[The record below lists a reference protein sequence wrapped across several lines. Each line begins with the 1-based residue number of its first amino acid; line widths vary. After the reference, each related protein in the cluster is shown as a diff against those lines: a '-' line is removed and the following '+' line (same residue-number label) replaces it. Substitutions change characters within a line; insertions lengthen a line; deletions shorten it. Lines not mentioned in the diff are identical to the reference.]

1 MSGKSGGAFNQ
12 AALAHLDSV
21 YSYAASLTHNA
32 AQADAV
38 VQETYRCAA
47 RAFSGLVPGS
57 DLRSSLYAIVRNI
70 WLNQVRWAEGRQRFA
85 KLREDR
91 GGADAQADRPG
102 IEGVRAALERL
113 PRPHREVIVLREFEG
128 LSYCEIANIVHCPA
142 GTVYSRLDR
151 ARQRLRPVLSV
162 CTTAAPQLPTEVDA

>member
-1 MSGKSGGAFNQ
+1 MSGKSGTAFNQ

-21 YSYAASLTHNA
+21 YCYASSLTHNA

-47 RAFSGLVPGS
+47 RAFSGLVPS
-57 DLRSSLYAIVRNI
+57 NLRNCLYAIVRNI
-70 WLNQVRWAEGRQRFA
+70 WLNQVRCAKDRQR
-85 KLREDR
+85 LGRPR
-91 GGADAQADRPG
+91 GGRVAADGRADRTE
-102 IEGVRAALERL
+102 IAGVRAALKRL

-162 CTTAAPQLPTEVDA
+162 CTTAAPQLPTEVNA